1 MKQFLSVV
9 FTLLAAAGAAT
20 LYADSVY
27 PQRPEDPQAVYLTRD
42 QFDVHADGIGDDAE
56 SLQEAINRVQ
66 ETTRIGVVFI
76 PEGRYRLGE
85 TIFVWQGPP
94 NRNRVFRQRPWR
106 Q

>member
-56 SLQEAINRVQ
+56 ALQQAINRVQ
-66 ETTRIGVVFI
+66 GASAPRE
-76 PEGRYRLGE
+76 RLG
-85 TIFVWQGPP
+85 QHDHGALRGRARSDAAGLSGAPQP
-94 NRNRVFRQRPWR
+94 A
-106 Q
+106 